1 MLFNSIA
8 FVIFFP
14 VVIAGY
20 FLLPSK
26 FRNAFLLLSS
36 CYFYMYFN
44 PVYILILAYTI
55 AVDFYAGIQIEKNIG
70 DRSKQKKWLYASLV
84 ANLGALAFFK
94 YATFIL
100 YNFSLVFH
108 WSMPSSNSIFA
119 NIVLPIGLS
128 FHTFQAIS
136 YTVEVYRGK
145 QKAERNWLVYSLY
158 VMFFPQLVAGP
169 IERPQ
174 KLLHQFKEH
183 HLFTYDNFSL
193 GMKWILWGLFKKM
206 VVADNLST
214 IVDAVY
220 QHPQNYQGYALIIA
234 TILFAFQIYGDF
246 SGYSDIARGAARV
259 LGFDLMIN
267 FNMPYFSKSFSE
279 FWRRWHISLSSW
291 FKEYVYIPLGGN
303 QKWFFRNVFITF
315 ALSGLWHGA
324 NHTFL
329 VWGILNGLLVF
340 ANKYMNPWL
349 AKLPAVLAIIITFIG
364 IDFCWIFF
372 RAANMQ
378 DAFYIIGNLFSN
390 LHPSAL
396 LQIPVER
403 HLWLVSGAMLCLMLG
418 LEWFVKSSNL
428 PVQWHTAKPVQRI
441 VFLNFLLFILLFFGV
456 FEHRTFIYFQF

>member
-1 MLFNSIA
+1 MALC
-8 FVIFFP
+8 
-14 VVIAGY
+14 
-20 FLLPSK
+20 
-26 FRNAFLLLSS
+26 LS
-36 CYFYMYFN
+36 
-44 PVYILILAYTI
+44 
-55 AVDFYAGIQIEKNIG
+55 
-70 DRSKQKKWLYASLV
+70 V
-84 ANLGALAFFK
+84 ANLGGLAFFK

-100 YNFSLVFH
+100 YSFLVFH

-128 FHTFQAIS
+128 FQAIS

-303 QKWFFRNVFITF
+303 QKWF
-315 ALSGLWHGA
+315 
-324 NHTFL
+324 
-329 VWGILNGLLVF
+329 
-340 ANKYMNPWL
+340 
-349 AKLPAVLAIIITFIG
+349 
-364 IDFCWIFF
+364 
-372 RAANMQ
+372 
-378 DAFYIIGNLFSN
+378 
-390 LHPSAL
+390 
-396 LQIPVER
+396 
-403 HLWLVSGAMLCLMLG
+403 
-418 LEWFVKSSNL
+418 
-428 PVQWHTAKPVQRI
+428 
-441 VFLNFLLFILLFFGV
+441 
-456 FEHRTFIYFQF
+456 